1 MRKRS
6 ISACCGPNSRGNFLR
21 KRKIQPLSE
30 KTDSNIEICKRK
42 QTLWKEKFKTFGTQS
57 VLSDICFGLWKS
69 FKFLKHCDLLSF
81 VVIYYSSRQLGE
93 VGLRLVD
100 IKPLRMPYVWQ
111 LCWIE
116 DRTREGDRNRAY
128 VQALFLSVYWH
139 RYKTALWV
147 SFSVTHLATID
158 F

>member
-6 ISACCGPNSRGNFLR
+6 ILACCGPNSRGNFLR

-30 KTDSNIEICKRK
+30 KTDTNIEICKRK

-100 IKPLRMPYVWQ
+100 IKPPAHALRLTAVLDRRPDTRRGQKSSLRPSIVSLSLLTPLQ
-111 LCWIE
+111 DSSLCHKYTWTST
-116 DRTREGDRNRAY
+116 TR
-128 VQALFLSVYWH
+128 
-139 RYKTALWV
+139 
-147 SFSVTHLATID
+147 
-158 F
+158 